1 MKKLIT
7 ILFLLISVY
16 GFGQADGKPRYT
28 QLKPIPASHI
38 TDLQDS
44 INANTKLAGIEAGA
58 QVNVAETDPI
68 FAADSASIIH
78 WSDTLTTPGIAT
90 KADVENATITET
102 DPIVGAITGIAKSNG
117 AGTISQAVG
126 DTDYLLPNT
135 PITGAIK
142 TKITY
147 DAQGLVTSGAD
158 ATTADIAASTD
169 KNYVTDAE
177 AVVIGNTSG
186 TNTGDQTITLISDVT
201 GSGTGSFATTIAASA
216 VTLAKM
222 ADVATGTVFYRKTAA
237 TGVPEVQTLATLKTD
252 LGLTGTNSGDQTIT
266 LTGGVT
272 GSGTG
277 SFAATVITN
286 ANLTGDVTSIGN
298 ATTIGADKILETM
311 LKSVNIPTDEYALT
325 YESTTGDFEWQEMTA
340 GFTDPMTT
348 AYDLIWKNGSNVT
361 TRLPIGTNSHYL
373 GIASGILGY
382 KQILGSE
389 INNTESWTANAGTV
403 TSVTAGNG
411 MTQSGTSTINPTLN
425 VVSHAGS
432 AGTIGTID
440 ISADAIGVDL
450 GTTNI
455 TAYRGDYGN
464 TAYSHSQLTSG
475 NPHSVTPTEL
485 SLVIGT
491 NTQAYDVGLTNLAGV
506 AMVADR
512 FYYTSADNVHVAGT
526 VTSFARTI
534 LDDADQA
541 TVQSTLNVDPSG
553 TDNSTDVSLNASAT
567 TGGMSIS
574 TQEISNRAATNAQT
588 GYMTAALVGNIETN
602 NDKVT
607 NSDQDLSYNS
617 GTHAVD
623 ISDGNNAVI
632 PLALADGATEGL
644 SSFTAADFN
653 ATAGNISIDY
663 TNAQKA
669 STSVIGFLT
678 NTDWNTFNNKTSNAG
693 TVTSAGFNDGTGF
706 TISGTPITS
715 SGSFTFAQDFS
726 EFTDITES
734 TGIKFVVTDPVEKE
748 IAIGDVD
755 LSDFNNDVGYT
766 ANVGTVTS
774 STLVDNSIVIGTTST
789 NIEGDVNITW
799 DGSNLALL
807 NTTGSEAMTITQYYA
822 DNDNVYPALRLKRD
836 NNTVTPGVDGI
847 GVSLDFSFEDY
858 ASTEYKIGSIQFMR
872 DGADTEGA
880 LEIWGGNQAT
890 DKFLRFEGSAI
901 MQLPRYTSAV
911 TVGSEVYNLSVD
923 ASGYVITTTPAG
935 GGVSSIIAGDLI
947 DVSSA
952 TGDVT
957 VNVDLSELSTDAT
970 ATTSDYIPWL
980 DNTNGQKK
988 MLLSTLATLIGGGG
1002 GGTILGSVG
1011 TTDNAVPRANGTG
1024 GVTLQSSGVIVDD
1037 SNNITGVNNF
1047 TATGELD
1054 ANGNIELGAG
1064 STIFGS
1070 STSNIT
1076 INTNKFVVT
1085 GSSGNT
1091 TIGGTLDVVG
1101 NTEIGGGY
1109 AATGITATSTGNIS
1123 MDGDLVVDGE
1133 GRFGVTDQGGQS
1145 LQTATFISTGTAVFD
1160 GFITGT
1166 GDWGTT
1172 GDISTGGNFLITSP
1186 DNIPASAS
1194 ATGTTGTISWDASYI
1209 YVCTATDT
1217 WKRVAIATW

>member
-7 ILFLLISVY
+7 ILFLLISIYV
-16 GFGQADGKPRYT
+16 FGQEDGKPRYT

-58 QVNVAETDPI
+58 QVNVAETDPV
-68 FAADSASIIH
+68 FTADSAQIVH

-102 DPIVGAITGIAKSNG
+102 DPIVGAITGIPKSNG

-135 PITGAIK
+135 PITGATK

-186 TNTGDQTITLISDVT
+186 TNTGDQTITLTGDVT

-266 LTGGVT
+266 LTGDVT

-277 SFAATVITN
+277 SFAAT
-286 ANLTGDVTSIGN
+286 
-298 ATTIGADKILETM
+298 IGADKILESM
-311 LKSVNIPTDEYALT
+311 LKSVNTPTDEYALT

-361 TRLPIGTNSHYL
+361 TRLPIGTNGNYL
-373 GIASGILGY
+373 GIASGVLGY

-389 INNTESWTANAGTV
+389 ISNTESWTPNVGTV
-403 TSVTAGNG
+403 TSVIAGNG

-425 VVSHAGS
+425 VVSHAGA
-432 AGTIGTID
+432 AGSIGTVNIG
-440 ISADAIGVDL
+440 ADAIGVNL
-450 GTTNI
+450 GSTSTT
-455 TAYRGDYGN
+455 AMRGDNGT

-491 NTQAYDVGLTNLAGV
+491 NTQAYDAGLTNLAGV

-534 LDDADQA
+534 LDDADAA
-541 TVQSTLNVDPSG
+541 TVRATIGAG
-553 TDNSTDVSLNASAT
+553 TGDGDGDGDALVANPLSQFAATTSAQLAGVISDETGTGGLVFANSPVFTTPNIGSAT
-567 TGGMSIS
+567 GSIS
-574 TQEISNRAATNAQT
+574 GNAATVSTIAGLAPNTAT
-588 GYMTAALVGNIETN
+588 TAAAQPNIT
-602 NDKVT
+602 
-607 NSDQDLSYNS
+607 SL
-617 GTHAVD
+617 GT
-623 ISDGNNAVI
+623 
-632 PLALADGATEGL
+632 
-644 SSFTAADFN
+644 
-653 ATAGNISIDY
+653 
-663 TNAQKA
+663 
-669 STSVIGFLT
+669 LT
-678 NTDWNTFNNKTSNAG
+678 NL
-693 TVTSAGFNDGTGF
+693 
-706 TISGTPITS
+706 
-715 SGSFTFAQDFS
+715 
-726 EFTDITES
+726 DILT
-734 TGIKFVVTDPVEKE
+734 
-748 IAIGDVD
+748 
-755 LSDFNNDVGYT
+755 
-766 ANVGTVTS
+766 
-774 STLVDNSIVIGTTST
+774 
-789 NIEGDVNITW
+789 
-799 DGSNLALL
+799 
-807 NTTGSEAMTITQYYA
+807 TTGSEAMTITQYYA
-822 DNDNVYPALRLKRD
+822 DNANVYPALRLKRD

-858 ASTEYKIGSIQFMR
+858 ATAEYKIGSIQFMR

-923 ASGYVITTTPAG
+923 ASGYVITTTPTTGTIG
-935 GGVSSIIAGDLI
+935 GSIADNQVAIGNGTNAVDGSSNLTFNGSTLGLTGSFTSSGLITANGGLTLGAGDDLI
-947 DVSSA
+947 GSSTSDITINTNKFTVAGA
-952 TGDVT
+952 TG
-957 VNVDLSELSTDAT
+957 
-970 ATTSDYIPWL
+970 
-980 DNTNGQKK
+980 NT
-988 MLLSTLATLIGGGG
+988 LVA
-1002 GGTILGSVG
+1002 
-1011 TTDNAVPRANGTG
+1011 
-1024 GVTLQSSGVIVDD
+1024 
-1037 SNNITGVNNF
+1037 
-1047 TATGELD
+1047 GELD
-1054 ANGNIELGAG
+1054 ANGNIVLGAG

-1101 NTEIGGGY
+1101 ATT
-1109 AATGITATSTGNIS
+1109 ATGLITANGGANIYEPLYVGATIAV
-1123 MDGDLVVDGE
+1123 GDLCVMGSGGMVLVDADVESTTKGLLGIAME
-1133 GRFGVTDQGGQS
+1133 SGISTQTKKFLIMGTYTTSGLTRGNQFYISTTAGDW
-1145 LQTATFISTGTAVFD
+1145 TATAPSAAGDYVRIVGHAISTTELYF
-1160 GFITGT
+1160 
-1166 GDWGTT
+1166 
-1172 GDISTGGNFLITSP
+1172 NP
-1186 DNIPASAS
+1186 DN
-1194 ATGTTGTISWDASYI
+1194 SYI
-1209 YVCTATDT
+1209 LLQ
-1217 WKRVAIATW
+1217 